1 MGQYQFLND
10 SETTGK
16 LLEWWD
22 WLDGSKARFKKNHG
36 RADRAR
42 LRRVD
47 SSDDVLLTEAFYH
60 FLQNM
65 PESWSE
71 SRHLPASALTAAI
84 VSHVKEHNDGKSF
97 AEQLATAKDSSD
109 KPQMSELRFRQLQK
123 SHDPSE
129 FYRRLLR
136 AVKMLDGKVNII
148 SLVNDVLHWM
158 HEYQRGVDR
167 DPQERLAFCW
177 ANDYYR
183 TLLKRQSKSNTQGG
197 STP

>member
-1 MGQYQFLND
+1 MKKYQFLND
-10 SETTGK
+10 SETRDK

-42 LRRVD
+42 LRRVE
-47 SSDDVLLTEAFYH
+47 SPDDVLLTEAFYH

-71 SRHLPASALTAAI
+71 SKHLPVSALTAAI
-84 VSHVKEHNDGKSF
+84 VSHVKEHDASKSF
-97 AEQLATAKDSSD
+97 AEQLATTKDASD
-109 KPQMSELRFRQLQK
+109 KPFMSELRFRQLQK

-129 FYRRLLR
+129 FCRRLLR
-136 AVKMLDGKVNII
+136 AVKMLDGRVNII
-148 SLVNDVLHWM
+148 SLVNDVFHWM
-158 HEYQRGVDR
+158 YEYQSGVDR
-167 DPQERLAFCW
+167 NPQERLAFCW

-183 TLLKRQSKSNTQGG
+183 TLLKRQPKSNTKGG
-197 STP
+197 TP